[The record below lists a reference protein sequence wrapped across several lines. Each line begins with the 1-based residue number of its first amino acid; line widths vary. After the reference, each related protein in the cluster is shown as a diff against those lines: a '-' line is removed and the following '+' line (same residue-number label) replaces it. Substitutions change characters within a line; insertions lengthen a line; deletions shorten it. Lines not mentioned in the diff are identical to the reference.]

1 MNVDAN
7 KVIKALREQL
17 EEANYN
23 LAVAKAII
31 EQLQEPVSDTA
42 TES

>member
-23 LAVAKAII
+23 LAVARAII
-31 EQLQEPVSDTA
+31 EQLQEPADA
-42 TES
+42 ANES